1 MYDTI
6 LTPDRAAIL
15 NPFRTVVDSGF
26 RLGFGSDCMPLDPL
40 FGLHGAINHRVSRQ
54 SLSVHEA
61 LYAYTLGSASVSG
74 LTHLAVPLEAGR
86 TADMVFLSGSPFEKM
101 EGLAVEATMKNGA
114 VVYGNTGIAKGI
126 Q

>member
-6 LTPDRAAIL
+6 LTSDRAAVL

-40 FGLHGAINHRVSRQ
+40 FGLNGAVNHRLSTQ

-61 LYAYTLGSASVSG
+61 MYAYTLGSASISG
-74 LTHLAVPLEAGR
+74 LNHLAEPLAAGR
-86 TADMVFLSGSPFEKM
+86 TADMVFLSGNPFEKL
-101 EGLAVEATMKNGA
+101 EGVAVEATMKNGS

-126 Q
+126 